1 MTNAPAVLASSNT
14 SRRRSAGV
22 VTPVGIEQRVE
33 ELDAVQ
39 AAAVV
44 GVGPVG
50 TQQVVVVVVPSAS
63 AGTVASAGTGARART
78 GRRRAA
84 AGGLA
89 DASLSAAVRAV
100 AGVPVAAVL
109 TLDALPVDIRHASKV
124 DRARVGRWAAQVLTG
139 ARVGKP

>member
-1 MTNAPAVLASSNT
+1 
-14 SRRRSAGV
+14 V
-22 VTPVGIEQRVE
+22 VTPVGVEQRVE

-50 TQQVVVVVVPSAS
+50 TQQVVVVVVPSVS
-63 AGTVASAGTGARART
+63 GSTVGGSGVSRVRALSGRT
-78 GRRRAA
+78 RAA
-84 AGGLA
+84 ARGQA

-124 DRARVGRWAAQVLTG
+124 DRARVGRWAANVLTG
-139 ARVGKP
+139 ARVGKL